1 MKKYLMTAV
10 AALAA
15 ASFTSCSNEVD
26 MFEPIN
32 FEKGYISLD
41 VQNDDLLTVQTR
53 AGVSSTSTDWY
64 VKVNNDA
71 AITVNDLQGKGYP
84 KKTENTLSVYF
95 KNATLTE
102 ALKDN
107 LGWGEAFWSG
117 SSEESFS
124 IDAGKTTS
132 VSVNCGE
139 AQNAAFSVVFNNTFT
154 GVAEAGYKVTAS
166 MTKDGTTRSKEFTA
180 STTAGKLLYFEP
192 GTVHYEL
199 TGRVNGKDVSIGKDL
214 TVVKGKKYV
223 LTVKANTNGT
233 IKLTI
238 SYTEMVDGEAQE
250 ITVDA
255 ATGEEDKS
263 SSNTTGN

>member
-1 MKKYLMTAV
+1 MKKYLMTVV

-53 AGVSSTSTDWY
+53 AEVSSTSTDWY

-71 AITVNDLQGKGYP
+71 AITVNALQGKGYP
-84 KKTENTLSVYF
+84 KKTGNTLSVYF
-95 KNATLTE
+95 KNATLTD

-107 LGWGEAFWSG
+107 GGWGEAFWSG
-117 SSEESFS
+117 SSGSFS
-124 IDAGKTTS
+124 IDAGKTTE
-132 VSVNCGE
+132 VSVNCEE
-139 AQNAAFSVVFNNTFT
+139 AQNAAFSVVFNDTFT
-154 GVAEAGYKVTAS
+154 GVAEEGYKVTAS

-250 ITVDA
+250 ITIDA
-255 ATGEEDKS
+255 ATGTEDKS
-263 SSNTTGN
+263 SSNTPGN